1 MNTPAL
7 KLGYL
12 GLGIMG
18 LPMTLNLLKA
28 GHSVKVWNRTFAK
41 AAPALAAGATA
52 GSTPAEVAAACDIV
66 FLNVTDT
73 PDVEALLFGTNG
85 VLAGAKPGLIVV
97 DNSTISPVAT
107 REFACRLQERGVL
120 FLDAPVSGG
129 DIGAKNGTLSI
140 MVGGDAAAFEKITPV
155 LAAMGKNIQRLG
167 EVGAGQACKACN
179 QICVLGNLLATCEA
193 IKLARSF
200 GLDVEKMAAVVSG
213 GAGGSWQ
220 LQNLGPKIAKGDFA
234 PAFMIDLAL
243 KDLAIV
249 LDAAQKS
256 GYGLPGTELANER
269 LKAAKELGG
278 GRQGTQAM
286 SKAV

>member
-1 MNTPAL
+1 MNTS

-28 GHSVKVWNRTFAK
+28 GHAVKVWNRTAAK
-41 AAPALAAGATA
+41 AAPALAAGATQGA
-52 GSTPAEVAAACDIV
+52 TPAEVCAACDIV
-66 FLNVTDT
+66 FINVTDT
-73 PDVEALLFGTNG
+73 PDVEAVLFGENG
-85 VLAGAKPGLIVV
+85 VIHGAKPGLIVV

-107 REFACRLQERGVL
+107 REFALRLKDKGIV

-140 MVGGDAAAFEKITPV
+140 MVGGDATAFEAIKPA
-155 LAAMGKNIQRLG
+155 LAAMGKNIQRMG

-179 QICVLGNLLATCEA
+179 QICVLGNLSAACEA
-193 IKLARSF
+193 IKLARTF
-200 GLDVEKMAAVVSG
+200 GLDVEQMAAVVSG

-220 LQNLGPKIAKGDFA
+220 LQNLAPKIAKGDFA

-243 KDLAIV
+243 KDLEIV
-249 LDAAQKS
+249 LESARKS
-256 GYGLPGTELANER
+256 GYGLPATELAQER
-269 LKAAKELGG
+269 LKAAKAEGG

-286 SKAV
+286 GKVV

>member
-1 MNTPAL
+1 ML
-7 KLGYL
+7 QIGYL

-28 GHSVKVWNRTFAK
+28 GHPVRVWNRTAAK
-41 AAPALAAGATA
+41 AAPAVAAGATEGA
-52 GSTPAEVAAACDIV
+52 TPAEVAAACDVV

-73 PDVEALLFGTNG
+73 PDVEALLFGKDG
-85 VLAGAKPGLIVV
+85 VIHGARPGLIVA

-107 REFACRLQERGVL
+107 REFALRLKEKGVV

-129 DIGAKNGTLSI
+129 DIGAKNGTLSV
-140 MVGGDAAAFEKITPV
+140 MVGGDADAFEKIKPV

-167 EVGAGQACKACN
+167 DSGAGQACKACN

-200 GLDVEKMAAVVSG
+200 GLDVEQMASVVSG

-220 LQNLGPKIAKGDFA
+220 LQNLAPKIAKGDFA

-243 KDLAIV
+243 KDLDIV
-249 LDAAQKS
+249 LEAARKS
-256 GYGLPGTELANER
+256 GYGLPATELAQER